1 MRTTWTQWITG
12 IATVAI
18 GMAIAPSVAWA
29 TDYSAMPT
37 DELMALRGTMRDAPV
52 EEHERF
58 NAELHKRIQEMT
70 AEERQAFGLGPATGK
85 GLGPGA
91 SDLSRGA
98 AGSVPGSGL
107 GDGTRPRP
115 MDGTGFGGGGRGGG
129 PRR

>member
-29 TDYSAMPT
+29 TDYSAMAT
-37 DELMALRGTMRDAPV
+37 DELMALRGTMRDVPA

-58 NAELHKRIQEMT
+58 SAELHKRIQEMT
-70 AEERQAFGLGPATGK
+70 AEERQSFGLGPPTGV
-85 GLGPGA
+85 GPGPGA

-98 AGSVPGSGL
+98 AGSAPGSGL

-115 MDGTGFGGGGRGGG
+115 MDGTGFGGGARGGG

>member
-1 MRTTWTQWITG
+1 MRTTWTRWITG

-29 TDYSAMPT
+29 VDYSAMPT
-37 DELMALRGTMRDAPV
+37 DELMALRGTMRDMPA

-58 NAELHKRIQEMT
+58 SAELHKRIQEMT
-70 AEERQAFGLGPATGK
+70 TEERQAFGLGPAAGVRP
-85 GLGPGA
+85 GPSA
-91 SDLSRGA
+91 SDLSSGA
-98 AGSVPGSGL
+98 AGPGPGIGL

-115 MDGTGFGGGGRGGG
+115 MDGTGFGGGARGGG